1 MNLTLTPSGPS
12 CAGRCANRRHGI
24 GHQIACRLR
33 EPPLDYRKSLKET
46 ALKIA
51 VEFRYSVME
60 VIVMTPDQQLA
71 AMIVEEL
78 LVQNLVVQDDAN
90 DVRDLLAEGTASPED
105 WNSWVEAAIES
116 AVTEQ
121 SNGSN

>member
-1 MNLTLTPSGPS
+1 
-12 CAGRCANRRHGI
+12 
-24 GHQIACRLR
+24 
-33 EPPLDYRKSLKET
+33 
-46 ALKIA
+46 
-51 VEFRYSVME
+51 ME